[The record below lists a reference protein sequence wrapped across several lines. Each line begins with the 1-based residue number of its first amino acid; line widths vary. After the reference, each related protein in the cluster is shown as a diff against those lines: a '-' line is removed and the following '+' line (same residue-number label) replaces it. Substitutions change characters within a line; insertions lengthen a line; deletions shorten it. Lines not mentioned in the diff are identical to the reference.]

1 MKAMLVHQIDRRGV
15 LCSFVFLFSFGSIF
29 ESRAGFESWDFL
41 FLYLWWWQTENEE
54 SGKPWY

>member
-29 ESRAGFESWDFL
+29 ESRAGFER
-41 FLYLWWWQTENEE
+41 
-54 SGKPWY
+54 